1 MNVPRH
7 GGAGKVLER
16 PREPVIRLAARIEE
30 AKGSIMALQLPNA
43 PAPVF
48 KVGQTAAAPWLT
60 TPQLKPAD
68 CVPEEAVGAY
78 GLLRRYGVDAPRQ
91 ERIPRDYFRMA
102 GPERDEKIWAL
113 KRQLREELV
122 ILGHH
127 YQRDEVIQFA
137 DFRGDSFKLSQQAA
151 GRGDAELILFCGV
164 HFMAESA
171 DILSQSHQKVILPN
185 LEAGCSMADMAKSD
199 DVQSAWDALAGLGIT
214 DVVPITYM
222 NSAAALKAFCGRN
235 GGIVCTSSNAG
246 RVFDWAFARGEK
258 LFFFPDEH
266 LGRNTGVM
274 KGIPTERMVVWDP
287 FLPLGGNTPEALQ
300 AANLIL
306 WKGYCSVHARFSVE
320 QIEKARAEYPGANII
335 VHPECRLE
343 VVQAADYDGSTEFI
357 IDTISAAPVGS
368 VWGVGT
374 EVNLVNRLKAELPD
388 KHVFCLD
395 PVICPCSTMYRVH
408 PAYVLWSLEHLVRG
422 EMVNQITVDPDVA
435 REALVALD
443 RMLAVP

>member
-1 MNVPRH
+1 MPRRRDGGQVPGTLGQTGDADRR
-7 GGAGKVLER
+7 AG
-16 PREPVIRLAARIEE
+16 EE
-30 AKGSIMALQLPNA
+30 ATNSIMALQMPVA
-43 PAPVF
+43 PAPAAVTNS
-48 KVGQTAAAPWLT
+48 TASAPWLAK
-60 TPQLKPAD
+60 PQLKPAD
-68 CVPEEAVGAY
+68 CVPEESVGAY
-78 GLLRRYGVDAPRQ
+78 QLLRRYGVTAPRQ
-91 ERIPRDYFRMA
+91 ERIPREYFKMS
-102 GPERDEKIWAL
+102 GPERDARIWAL
-113 KRQLREELV
+113 KRTLGEELV

-151 GRGDAELILFCGV
+151 GRGDAEYILFCGV

-171 DILSQSHQKVILPN
+171 DILSQPHQKVILPN

-199 DVQSAWDALAGLGIT
+199 DVQAAWDALAGLGIS

-266 LGRNTGVM
+266 LGRNTGVK
-274 KGIPTERMVVWDP
+274 KGIPTEQMVVWDP

-300 AANLIL
+300 AAKLIL

-320 QIEKARAEYPGANII
+320 QIAAARAEYPGVNII

-343 VVQAADYDGSTEFI
+343 VMQAADCDGSTEFI
-357 IDTISAAPVGS
+357 IDSITAAPAGTT
-368 VWGVGT
+368 WGVGT
-374 EVNLVNRLKAELPD
+374 EINLVNRLNAELPD

-408 PAYVLWSLEHLVRG
+408 PAYVLWSLEHLAQG
-422 EMVNQITVDPDVA
+422 KIVNQITVDPNTA
-435 REALVALD
+435 RDALVALD